1 MIGLKKSIENNTRNK
16 RKKQFISTNNVVTWE
31 RTVFGV
37 GAKRRIKLR
46 LDAKGLIR

>member
-1 MIGLKKSIENNTRNK
+1 MIGLKKSIETNTRNK